1 MLVSEICTRDVRC
14 CNRDTDLASAAR
26 LMWESDCGVVPV
38 VDAENKVV
46 GVVTDRD
53 ICIAAATRSRLASEI
68 RVGDVI
74 GGTCVTCR
82 ASDDVRSVLA
92 DMAQHSVRRL
102 PVVDDNRKLTGVIS
116 ISDVIQAARDPR
128 EGSKGGISPS
138 EVLHALETITRPR
151 IPRKETRPSVVRAGS
166 GRP

>member
-1 MLVSEICTRDVRC
+1 MLVSEICTKDVRS

-53 ICIAAATRSRLASEI
+53 ICIAAATRNRLASEI

-82 ASDDVRSVLA
+82 PADDIRSVLS

-128 EGSKGGISPS
+128 EGSKGGISPA

-151 IPRKETRPSVVRAGS
+151 IPRKEARLSVARVAS